1 AGKGRMAE
9 GYDAD
14 LTLVDLK
21 AKHVIRHADMA
32 SRCGWTPFDGFEA
45 TGKAMATIVRGRVVM
60 KDGELVGS
68 AHGRPVRFQETLV

>member
-1 AGKGRMAE
+1 VFGIAGKGRMAE

-21 AKHVIRHADMA
+21 AKHVLIRHADMA

-45 TGKAMATIVRGRVVM
+45 DRQGPWPRS
-60 KDGELVGS
+60 S
-68 AHGRPVRFQETLV
+68 AAASS